1 MLRWHSKFMPQLI
14 WIECNK
20 KSRMK
25 MRLFYLCML
34 SYDLFYDS

>member
-20 KSRMK
+20 KAAFD
-25 MRLFYLCML
+25 MRLLL
-34 SYDLFYDS
+34 SYVVVCFIL